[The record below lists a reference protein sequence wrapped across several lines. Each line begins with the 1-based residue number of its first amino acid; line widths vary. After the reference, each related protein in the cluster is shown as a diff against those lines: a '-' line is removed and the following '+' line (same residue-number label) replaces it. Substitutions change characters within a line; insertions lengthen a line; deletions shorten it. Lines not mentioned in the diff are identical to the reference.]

1 MKNNLFM
8 LLLFVLCTF
17 AYTNNF
23 AQASDLEVTK
33 NFKAAVQT
41 LEADIDKAQSATEIP
56 DFESRMAEL
65 KNKYSAKK
73 SLLDKALYPETFEST
88 FEKVS
93 KKIEVAKGK
102 LTKIDDLQV
111 EVTDLKGKLEELKE
125 YVNRLS
131 EDYYTTLREVV
142 SLRESSK
149 RDRKTADSLKSL
161 LSKLR
166 DNSKKRNSLIDELA
180 NSLFFDNA
188 HSVESMNDAEKKEL
202 FVKFKS
208 TNMLDNIK
216 RLISDNIQF
225 MEASV
230 FTTKQLDELKDEQK
244 EFKAR
249 WKALGP
255 KIAQVYAS
263 PKEKDAE
270 LAVVDKML
278 QKWDN
283 TISENIWQNVDV
295 QFRIKDITLKKFNNG
310 DDFYNSVIEY
320 IDNQIKNVEQKSEEE
335 RLKLY
340 NTFADSVY
348 NTNIA
353 GTWLPLLERYNML
366 SNEQIDGIDDKI
378 DEWHNSLGEPM
389 PNWIYFLVI
398 GVLVLVVI
406 ILLVMVFSKN
416 KKINK
421 MQNT

>member
-1 MKNNLFM
+1 MKNKIFVSFLF
-8 LLLFVLCTF
+8 LLFAF

-41 LEADIDKAQSATEIP
+41 LESDIDKAQSATEIP
-56 DFESRMAEL
+56 DFENRMAEI
-65 KNKYSAKK
+65 KEKYSAKK
-73 SLLDKALYPETFEST
+73 SLLDKALYPDTFEST
-88 FEKVS
+88 FEKVNN
-93 KKIEVAKGK
+93 KIEVAKTK

-208 TNMLDNIK
+208 SNMLDNIK

-230 FTTKQLDELKDEQK
+230 FTT
-244 EFKAR
+244 
-249 WKALGP
+249 
-255 KIAQVYAS
+255 
-263 PKEKDAE
+263 
-270 LAVVDKML
+270 
-278 QKWDN
+278 
-283 TISENIWQNVDV
+283 
-295 QFRIKDITLKKFNNG
+295 
-310 DDFYNSVIEY
+310 
-320 IDNQIKNVEQKSEEE
+320 
-335 RLKLY
+335 
-340 NTFADSVY
+340 
-348 NTNIA
+348 
-353 GTWLPLLERYNML
+353 
-366 SNEQIDGIDDKI
+366 
-378 DEWHNSLGEPM
+378 NSLM
-389 PNWIYFLVI
+389 N
-398 GVLVLVVI
+398 
-406 ILLVMVFSKN
+406 
-416 KKINK
+416 
-421 MQNT
+421 